1 MSKTEQQ
8 HREDLVRV
16 CRMVYEKGW
25 VAMNDGNVS
34 IKLDDNRV
42 LCTPTAIS
50 KGMVE
55 LDDVILCDLTGTK
68 LSGKRECTSEI
79 AMHINRIG
87 IDYPVVIETSRQG
100 QRKDSRH
107 YKYRRKVDDKRKWG
121 TPFYVLMDARDIE
134 TAAPDQPLAR
144 RVWTVSGEMVES
156 EADAFIEKHL
166 LTP

>member
-34 IKLDDNRV
+34 IKLDDDRV

-55 LDDVILCDLTGTK
+55 
-68 LSGKRECTSEI
+68 
-79 AMHINRIG
+79 
-87 IDYPVVIETSRQG
+87 
-100 QRKDSRH
+100 
-107 YKYRRKVDDKRKWG
+107 VDDEIGRAH
-121 TPFYVLMDARDIE
+121 V
-134 TAAPDQPLAR
+134 
-144 RVWTVSGEMVES
+144 
-156 EADAFIEKHL
+156 
-166 LTP
+166 